1 MIDTYR
7 YDFGKWTVLS
17 VLFIAG
23 VATAI
28 ERDQSGFDPNNPPS
42 PAAGIPL
49 QQSAAPFPCEHMIYG
64 ISADGVRYVHEA
76 GGGTVYAAR
85 LNQWFGFYQL
95 NPYGYMVPVDHA
107 SLDAETA
114 GNLRKALLQCLGP
127 WLPSGAW
134 FTLSAKVEQ

>member
-7 YDFGKWTVLS
+7 FGFGKWAVLS

-23 VATAI
+23 VAMAI
-28 ERDQSGFDPNNPPS
+28 ERYHGGFDPNDLPP

-49 QQSAAPFPCEHMIYG
+49 QQSAAAFPCEHMIYG
-64 ISADGVRYVHEA
+64 ISGDGVRYVHEA
-76 GGGTVYAAR
+76 GGGTIYAAR
-85 LNQWFGFYQL
+85 LNQRVGFYQV

-134 FTLSAKVEQ
+134 FTLSAKAE